1 MARSE
6 GCKQR
11 TDPYLFS
18 PDKTKLRYR
27 LSFVIFHCISL
38 IKKRVKMCPMLQLS
52 DFPSC
57 FIHILD
63 TVLYTFATIL
73 CLCPQC
79 CYLLCSRHGCC
90 CVYVPDAAVVHIVDA
105 VVFMYLT
112 LPCLH
117 PQLCHVH
124 ISDSAVFTLA
134 LLILP
139 CSDPQHYCLLVPN
152 VVVFKC
158 PFKSLTFCVHV
169 IMAVSRM

>member
-1 MARSE
+1 MFK
-6 GCKQR
+6 CV
-11 TDPYLFS
+11 PCFS
-18 PDKTKLRYR
+18 FL
-27 LSFVIFHCISL
+27 IFHPASFTFYILSCTHSQQYY
-38 IKKRVKMCPMLQLS
+38 VYVLQVTDMFMS
-52 DFPSC
+52 
-57 FIHILD
+57 
-63 TVLYTFATIL
+63 TM
-73 CLCPQC
+73 
-79 CYLLCSRHGCC
+79 LLCSRHGCC

-117 PQLCHVH
+117 PQLCYVH